1 MIAIILA
8 SVFWGT
14 TGTAATLLPTTVSP
28 LATGA
33 ATMSIGG
40 ALLALSAPRESLKV
54 FRGGRATWRWLVPGA
69 VGVVAYPLAFYSSM
83 SLAGVA
89 IGNVVS
95 LGTAPLFAAL
105 LEQLLD
111 PRDRHRPT
119 TPRWRLSAAVAIAGI
134 ALLAAFGH
142 GESAG
147 THASNVP
154 LGVGLGA
161 VAGFAYALYSYTAAR
176 LIGEGWS
183 SRGTVS
189 AQFAIGGI
197 ALLPIL
203 MTTGG
208 PLLDGG
214 VADSTP
220 LTDLFGTPPSLLV
233 VAYLA
238 TVPMFAAYI
247 LFGRGLRTV
256 PASRATTVTLLEPL
270 VATLLAVGLVG
281 ERLTVFGWTGML
293 LVFGGV
299 TAVVTEKHVT
309 PASPH
314 IRLNETS
321 SPGSTHDS
329 PVA

>member
-14 TGTAATLLPTTVSP
+14 TGTAATLLPSTVSP

-54 FRGGRATWRWLVPGA
+54 FRRGRTTWRWLVPGA
-69 VGVVAYPLAFYSSM
+69 VGVVVYPLAFYSSM

-105 LEQLLD
+105 LERLLD

-119 TPRWRLSAAVAIAGI
+119 TPRWRLSAATAIVGI
-134 ALLAAFGH
+134 ALLAALGH
-142 GESAG
+142 GGSGA
-147 THASNVP
+147 HASNVP

-176 LIGEGWS
+176 LIGDGWS

-203 MTTGG
+203 AATGA

-220 LTDLFGTPPSLLV
+220 LTELFGTPPSLLV

-238 TVPMFAAYI
+238 TVPMLLAYI

-256 PASRATTVTLLEPL
+256 PASRATTVTLLEPF
-270 VATLLAVGLVG
+270 VATLLAVGVVG
-281 ERLTVFGWTGML
+281 ERLAVFGWAGMV
-293 LVFGGV
+293 LVFMGV
-299 TAVVTEKHVT
+299 VAVVTEKHVT

-321 SPGSTHDS
+321 SL
-329 PVA
+329 